1 MRDGDIDYSKYTL
14 LELEEALAGINKHL
28 YPENHK
34 NLRSAYAKAGAAWQT
49 GSAQPS
55 GVTNDQ
61 PFFNLVQGAG
71 LLWVVAAALHW
82 LGAALSKMDTLERY
96 NVQLG
101 IVTGICVVAIVAA
114 LGAFA
119 GYRWPRPVLIL
130 LSWSAA
136 AFWLISGYS
145 LLRSGDVLPILVG
158 CFFASMAAV
167 LHLAERQPS
176 KHGA

>member
-14 LELEEALAGINKHL
+14 LELEEALAGVNKHL
-28 YPENHK
+28 YPENYT
-34 NLRSAYAKAGAAWQT
+34 NLRSAYAKAGAAGQG
-49 GSAQPS
+49 GSAQPPA
-55 GVTNDQ
+55 VTNDQ

-82 LGAALSKMDTLERY
+82 LGAALSKMDTLGRY

-101 IVTGICVVAIVAA
+101 IVTGVCVVALAAA

-119 GYRWPRPVLIL
+119 GYRWPRTVLIL

-145 LLRSGDVLPILVG
+145 LLRSGDVLPILIG
-158 CFFASMAAV
+158 CLFASMAVV
-167 LHLAERQPS
+167 LHLAKRQTIN
-176 KHGA
+176 HGA